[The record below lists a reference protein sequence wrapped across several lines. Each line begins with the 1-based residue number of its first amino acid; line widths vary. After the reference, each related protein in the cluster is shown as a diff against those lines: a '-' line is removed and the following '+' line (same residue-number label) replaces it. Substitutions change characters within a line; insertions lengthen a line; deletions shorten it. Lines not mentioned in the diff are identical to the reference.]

1 MMTYCQV
8 SKEQVKKHAQIFT
21 PAGLCFEM
29 ILQDGIRETVQGVDK
44 TILDPAVGEG
54 QFPCAE
60 LVMKLFYNVER
71 LDEELALRALKSL
84 YGIDI
89 QAWSVERAR
98 AHLLLTLC
106 DAYRFFTGKEFS
118 RLDVAKEIVEENI
131 IVGDSFK
138 LLKEWTNPQGAL
150 F

>member
-1 MMTYCQV
+1 MMTYGVAGKQK
-8 SKEQVKKHAQIFT
+8 SHAEVFT
-21 PAGLCFEM
+21 PAGLVFEM
-29 ILQDGIRETVQGVDK
+29 ILQDGLREVLKDVDK

-60 LVMKLFYNVER
+60 LVMKLFYNIER

-89 QAWSVERAR
+89 QEWSVERAR
-98 AHLLLTLC
+98 AHLLLTLQ
-106 DAYRFFTGKEFS
+106 DAYRFFTGKEFT
-118 RLDVAKEIVEENI
+118 RLDEAQEIVGRNMI
-131 IVGDSFK
+131 IGDSLK
-138 LLKEWTNPQGAL
+138 LLKEWANPQGAL